1 MRAVGLGRPG
11 ARVSP
16 ALAAAVALVAP
27 LAALQ
32 IAAAGEREGTTGM
45 ERIDLTNG
53 RIVLGVL
60 PSLGGRVV
68 LLQTSGGENVLD
80 SDPKYW
86 LPPFPEPALDT
97 KFRPWNGRIVW
108 VGPQSGYWS
117 QQDLKPELKKS
128 KAVWPPDPF
137 NETGRFE
144 VVERTHTLLRLKG
157 ATSPVTGLALEHEF
171 EITGERTV
179 RMKTT
184 ATNGRPSPV
193 AWDLWPNTRVR
204 PEAFPYVQLDPRET
218 LRMDGPK
225 AGDPEAGAYP
235 SAVYGPWLTLAPGA
249 KAEAQR
255 RRLWAKA
262 YVRPA
267 QGLIACFV
275 GGRLLLIRAELVPKE
290 KLHPEQAFVEIYRGA
305 GQDATVLE
313 LEMHGPYETLAP
325 GGQMSFEQTFELLD
339 YDGSVTP
346 EAHLKRLEP
355 LLR

>member
-1 MRAVGLGRPG
+1 MKRPSP
-11 ARVSP
+11 ARGV
-16 ALAAAVALVAP
+16 ALAAA
-27 LAALQ
+27 AA
-32 IAAAGEREGTTGM
+32 IVAAAPGARLARADEREVTTGM

-86 LPPFPEPALDT
+86 RPPFPAPALDT

-108 VGPQSGYWS
+108 VGPQSAFWS
-117 QQDLKPELKKS
+117 QQELKPGLKKA

-144 VVERTHTLLRLKG
+144 VVERTPTLLRLKG
-157 ATSPVTGLALEHEF
+157 ATSPVSGLAFEHEF

-184 ATNGRPSPV
+184 ATNGRQGPV

-204 PEAFPYVQLDPRET
+204 PEAFPYVQLDPEQM
-218 LRMDGPK
+218 LRVEGPK
-225 AGDPEAGAYP
+225 TNDPDAGAYP
-235 SAVYGPWLTLAPGA
+235 STVSGPWLTFAPGA
-249 KAEAQR
+249 SIEAPR
-255 RRLWAKA
+255 KRLWAKA

-275 GGRLLLIRAELVPKE
+275 GRQLLLIRAPVVPKA
-290 KLHPEQAFVEIYRGA
+290 KLHPEQAFIEIYRGA
-305 GQDATVLE
+305 GKGATVLE

-325 GGQMSFEQTFELLD
+325 GAQTSFEQTFELLD
-339 YDGSVTP
+339 YDGPATP
-346 EAHLKRLEP
+346 EGHRSRLAP

>member
-1 MRAVGLGRPG
+1 M
-11 ARVSP
+11 
-16 ALAAAVALVAP
+16 AAAALGALCAASRVAP
-27 LAALQ
+27 
-32 IAAAGEREGTTGM
+32 AGEREGTTGM

-68 LLQTSGGENVLD
+68 RLQTSGGENVLD

-86 LPPFPEPALDT
+86 LPPYPAPALDT
-97 KFRPWNGRIVW
+97 KFQPWNGRIVW
-108 VGPQSGYWS
+108 VGPQSGFWS
-117 QQDLKPELKKS
+117 QQELEPELKKA

-144 VVERTHTLLRLKG
+144 VVERTPTRLRLKG
-157 ATSPVTGLALEHEF
+157 TTSPVSGLAFEHEYA
-171 EITGERTV
+171 ITGERTV

-184 ATNGRPSPV
+184 ATNGRLAPV

-204 PEAFPYVQLDPRET
+204 PEAFPYVPLDPRQR

-225 AGDPEAGAYP
+225 AGEVEAGAYP

-249 KAEAQR
+249 QPEAPR

-262 YVRPA
+262 YVQPA
-267 QGLIACFV
+267 RGLIACFV
-275 GGRLLLIRAELVPKE
+275 GQKLLLIRAELVPME
-290 KLHPEQAFVEIYRGA
+290 RLHPEQAFVEIYRGA
-305 GQDATVLE
+305 GKDATVLE
-313 LEMHGPYETLAP
+313 LEMHGPYQTLAP
-325 GGQMSFEQTFELLD
+325 GAQMSFEQTFELVD
-339 YDGSVTP
+339 YDGATTL
-346 EAHLKRLEP
+346 EGHLKRLES